1 MSLLSMKTMATIIY
15 LNTRKYGDQDDNDDN
30 GPPMMHY
37 LASFET
43 KVSVFFQTSGFNL
56 LI

>member
-1 MSLLSMKTMATIIY
+1 MPLLSMKTMATIIY

-30 GPPMMHY
+30 GPPMMHH